1 MGTIIICILILLLA
15 VFSIKSYCKKLS
27 QGCCGAEGD
36 GTEKRLCKKKTAQQA
51 DWYTFELGIEGMV
64 CKNCAIRVE
73 NAFNRLDDVWA
84 KVNLSNHTALVQT
97 KEKLPETQ
105 LRAIVREAGYRVTS
119 ISEK

>member
-27 QGCCGAEGD
+27 QGCCGAGGD
-36 GTEKRLCKKKTAQQA
+36 GAEKRLRKKKTAQQA
-51 DWYTFELGIEGMV
+51 EWYTFELKIEGMV

-73 NAFNRLDDVWA
+73 NAFNRLEDVWA
-84 KVNLSNHTALVQT
+84 KVNLSSHTALVQT